1 MKDNPVPDKHIFIV
15 EDEAKIAE
23 LLADYFRQEG
33 FEVSIHH
40 DGSQAVEFIRTHTLS
55 GVILDRMLPG
65 VDGLSICQSVRQFS
79 TVPIIMATARVDEID
94 RLIGLECGADDYVCK
109 PFSPREV
116 VARMKGI
123 LRRVGATELPLLS
136 TAKDKL
142 IYRNIHLDKNRFEC
156 LVDQHSIPL
165 TAVEFRLLE
174 CFISHPGRVFSRDEL
189 MSASYPDQRIVS
201 DRTVDSHI
209 KKLRKKLQESP
220 AKSDSEGAEIISL
233 YGVGYKIE

>member
-1 MKDNPVPDKHIFIV
+1 MPEKHIFIV

-33 FEVSIHH
+33 FAVSIHH
-40 DGSQAVEFIRTHTLS
+40 DGNQAVEFIRTNTLS

-65 VDGLSICQSVRQFS
+65 VDGLSICQAVRQFS
-79 TVPIIMATARVDEID
+79 TVPIIMATARIDEID

-109 PFSPREV
+109 PFSPREI

-123 LRRVGATELPLLS
+123 LRRVDAIEAQAVSPS
-136 TAKDKL
+136 ANKL
-142 IYRNIHLDKNRFEC
+142 VYRNISLDKTRFEC
-156 LVDQHSIPL
+156 MVDQQAIPL

-174 CFISHPGRVFSRDEL
+174 CLIGQAGRVFSRDEL
-189 MSASYPDQRIVS
+189 MSASYLDQRIVS
-201 DRTVDSHI
+201 DRTVDSHV
-209 KKLRKKLQESP
+209 KKLRKKLQNVASKP
-220 AKSDSEGAEIISL
+220 GASGAEVVSL

>member
-1 MKDNPVPDKHIFIV
+1 MPEKHIFIV

-33 FEVSIHH
+33 FAVSIHH
-40 DGSQAVEFIRTHTLS
+40 DGNQAVEFIRTNTLS

-65 VDGLSICQSVRQFS
+65 VDGLSICQAVRQFS
-79 TVPIIMATARVDEID
+79 TVPIIMATARIDEID

-109 PFSPREV
+109 PFSPREI

-123 LRRVGATELPLLS
+123 LRRVDAIEAQAASPS
-136 TAKDKL
+136 ANKL
-142 IYRNIHLDKNRFEC
+142 VYRNISLDKTRFEC
-156 LVDQHSIPL
+156 MVDQQAIPL

-174 CFISHPGRVFSRDEL
+174 CLIGQAGRVFSRDEL
-189 MSASYPDQRIVS
+189 MSASYLDQRIVS
-201 DRTVDSHI
+201 DRTVDSHV
-209 KKLRKKLQESP
+209 KKLRKKLQNVPSKP
-220 AKSDSEGAEIISL
+220 GASGAEVVSL

>member
-1 MKDNPVPDKHIFIV
+1 MPEKHIFIV

-33 FEVSIHH
+33 FAVSIHY
-40 DGSQAVEFIRTHTLS
+40 DGYQAVEFIRTNTLS

-65 VDGLSICQSVRQFS
+65 VDGLSICQAVRQFS
-79 TVPIIMATARVDEID
+79 TVPIIMATARIDEID

-109 PFSPREV
+109 PFSPREI

-123 LRRVGATELPLLS
+123 LRRVDAVEAQAASPS
-136 TAKDKL
+136 ANKL
-142 IYRNIHLDKNRFEC
+142 VYRNISLDKTRFEC
-156 LVDQHSIPL
+156 MVDQQAIPL

-174 CFISHPGRVFSRDEL
+174 CLIGQAGRVFSRDEL
-189 MSASYPDQRIVS
+189 MSASYLDQRIVS
-201 DRTVDSHI
+201 DRTVDSHV
-209 KKLRKKLQESP
+209 KKLRKKLQNVPSTP
-220 AKSDSEGAEIISL
+220 DASGAEIVSL